1 MQACRGLR
9 DTQGHRSRAVLCA
22 RAFSSRRVRFKTVF
36 EMLRLHQGGG
46 HLSCSGACIG
56 SVITSRQ

>member
-36 EMLRLHQGGG
+36 EMLRLYQGGAMALWPG
-46 HLSCSGACIG
+46 DTMQSI
-56 SVITSRQ
+56 R